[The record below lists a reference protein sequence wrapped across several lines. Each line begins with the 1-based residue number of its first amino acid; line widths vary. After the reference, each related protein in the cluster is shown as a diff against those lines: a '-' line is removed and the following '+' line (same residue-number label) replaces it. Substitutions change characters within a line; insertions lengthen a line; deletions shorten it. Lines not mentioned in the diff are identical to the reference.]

1 MSELE
6 RERRLLEICDR
17 ALEVDPQQRDAL
29 LAEACE
35 GDASLRAEVESLL
48 RRVGSAGG
56 FLESMSAAET
66 RTRGRGSQLGR
77 YTLVERIGEGGMG
90 TVWVAERADRGI
102 TQTVAVKLIRSSMST
117 AELLARFE
125 NERRILAGL
134 NHPYIAG
141 LVDAGATA
149 EGEPYLVMEYVQGT
163 PIDRYCNER
172 RLGLDARVRLIIK
185 VAMAV
190 QAAHQS
196 LVIHR
201 DLKPGNVLV
210 TADGLPKLLDFGIA
224 KLARLEETVATERG
238 ATTLYGHGAMT
249 PNYASPEQILEGRV
263 TTASDIY
270 SLGVLAYELL
280 VGELPYRLDARRPRE
295 LVRAMETLSV
305 PRPSQQLTRRMS
317 GQRRAEIAHDRS
329 SSPRRLASH
338 LAGDLDN
345 ILLMALRADP
355 ARRYGSAAQFADDLA
370 RYLDRKPVA
379 ARADSFAYQTTR
391 FLQRHWLPSA
401 AAAAVVVSLTA
412 GVIGFAWQAEQARS
426 ERDKAVLVN
435 EFLQSILIEAD
446 PYQAGADA
454 TIRDVLR
461 AADALIAE
469 RFGALPDVEA
479 PLRRTIGYT
488 QLGLLDLQAA
498 EANLARAHEL
508 NLALSGPRSE
518 AALQTAADLAWTAFR
533 RGEIEQARSDFEAV
547 IEQFDAGL
555 AARFRLGILN
565 DYGVVLLDAG
575 ELAQAAEL
583 FHQLLEQERALGIGP
598 GREATLSNN
607 IASVYH
613 DLDEPELAEHW
624 YRRSIEL
631 GRSLPGADTNPD
643 LAIHLNN
650 LGTLLRGTD
659 RDAEVLALFEEA
671 LAIRQTALGP
681 DHGFTGLSHLQLGRQ
696 LLDMGRRDE
705 ARTHLERGLAISE
718 TVLPA
723 SSAQVRLAREQ
734 FARLTDAER
743 TPQDLTP

>member
-1 MSELE
+1 MSGLE

-17 ALEVDPQQRDAL
+17 ALEVDPRQRDAL
-29 LAEACE
+29 IAAACE
-35 GDASLRAEVESLL
+35 GDAGLQAEVASLL
-48 RRVGSAGG
+48 QRVGSAGG
-56 FLESMSAAET
+56 FLEATPAAGASA
-66 RTRGRGSQLGR
+66 RRPGSQLGR
-77 YTLVERIGEGGMG
+77 YTLIERIGEGGMG
-90 TVWVAERADRGI
+90 TVWLARREDRGV
-102 TQTVAVKLIRSSMST
+102 TQSVALKLIRSSMST

-141 LVDAGATA
+141 LVDAGASD
-149 EGEPYLVMEYVQGT
+149 EGEPYLVMEYVQGM
-163 PIDRYCNER
+163 PIDRYCNEG
-172 RLGLDARVRLIIK
+172 RLDLDARVRLLIK

-190 QAAHQS
+190 QAAHQN

-224 KLARLEETVATERG
+224 KLARLDESVAAERG

-280 VGELPYRLDARRPRE
+280 VGELPYRLDARRPRD

-317 GQRRAEIAHDRS
+317 GQRRAEIAHQRS

-379 ARADSFAYQTTR
+379 ARADSLVYQTTR

-401 AAAAVVVSLTA
+401 AAGAVVVSLTA
-412 GVIGFAWQAEQARS
+412 GVIGFASQAEQARS

-461 AADALIAE
+461 TADSLMAE
-469 RFGALPDVEA
+469 RFAGLPDVEA

-498 EANLARAHEL
+498 ESNLARAHEL
-508 NLALSGPRSE
+508 NLALAGPRSQ

-533 RGEIEQARSDFEAV
+533 RGEIEQARSGFEAV
-547 IEQFDAGL
+547 IEQFDARL
-555 AARFRLGILN
+555 PDRFRLGILN

-575 ELAQAAEL
+575 ELVRAAGL
-583 FHQLLEQERALGIGP
+583 FKEILEQERALGIGP

-607 IASVYH
+607 IALAYH
-613 DLDEPELAEHW
+613 DLAQPELAEQW

-631 GRSLPGADTNPD
+631 GRSVPGADTNPD

-650 LGTLLRGTD
+650 LGTLLRGAD

-671 LAIRQTALGP
+671 LTIRQAALGP
-681 DHGFTGLSHLQLGRQ
+681 EHGFTGLSHLQLGRQ
-696 LLDMGRRDE
+696 LLDMGRKDE
-705 ARTHLERGLAISE
+705 ARAHLEPGLAISE
-718 TVLPA
+718 AVLPA
-723 SSAQVRLAREQ
+723 SSPQMRFAREQ
-734 FARLTDAER
+734 FARLTATER
-743 TPQDLTP
+743 TPPDPAP